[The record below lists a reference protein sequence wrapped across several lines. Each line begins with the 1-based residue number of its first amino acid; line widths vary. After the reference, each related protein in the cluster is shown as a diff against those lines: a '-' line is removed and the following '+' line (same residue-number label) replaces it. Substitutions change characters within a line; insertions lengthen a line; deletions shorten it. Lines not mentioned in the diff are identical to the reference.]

1 MRLGRGGEDPEAVR
15 RAEQSLSAI
24 EAGGL
29 PLAAQ
34 ERFAKQ
40 HERGGDFYTSDL
52 STQEFLLIREAGFR
66 PLSLVMGSC
75 FYGMGYQAMPWSG
88 YGGAGYGQSGYSQR
102 GWTPSYGQVFELET
116 ETEAWQEA
124 RRLAFSRLTEEAR
137 LAGANAVV
145 GVRLERGERD
155 WSRNV
160 IEFVA
165 VGTAVRS
172 ERYDLGE
179 EPVLTNL
186 SGQEFAKLYASG
198 YWPVGIVA
206 NTTVLYV
213 MTGWSQA
220 MGSTRWAPNQEL
232 QDFTQGVQHA
242 RRTAVDR
249 AAREAHAVEA
259 SGMVGV
265 SLEVGQREHE
275 REDANDQKFRDMV
288 VTVHVLGT
296 AIVEIDTGREPPP
309 VYIGLPMNQET

>member
-1 MRLGRGGEDPEAVR
+1 MPLGRGGESSDPDAVR
-15 RAEQSLSAI
+15 RAAESLKAI

-34 ERFAKQ
+34 ERLANLR
-40 HERGGDFYTSDL
+40 ERGGSVYSSDL

-75 FYGMGYQAMPWSG
+75 FYRMGYQAMPWSG
-88 YGGAGYGQSGYSQR
+88 YGQGGYGRG

-124 RRLAFSRLTEEAR
+124 RRLAFSRLAEEAR
-137 LAGANAVV
+137 LAGADAVV

-155 WSRNV
+155 WSPNV

-165 VGTAVRS
+165 VGTAVSS
-172 ERYDLGE
+172 ERYDLGD

-186 SGQEFAKLYASG
+186 SGQEFAKLYASD

-213 MTGWSQA
+213 MTGWNQS
-220 MGSTRWAPNQEL
+220 MGSSRWAPNQEL
-232 QDFTQGVQHA
+232 TDFTQGVQHA

-249 AAREAHAVEA
+249 AARGAHAVQA

-275 REDANDQKFRDMV
+275 REDASSNKFRDMI

-296 AIVEIDTGREPPP
+296 AIVEINSGREPPP
-309 VYIGLPMNQET
+309 VYTGLLMNQES